1 MRLQRPRLRPRGR
14 AAAPA
19 SRARLPQRL
28 PLLRNRN
35 IGWRNVGW
43 RNVGCRSIGWR
54 SFGGLRKNRACRATP
69 TTPADASCRPARR
82 ARNTRTGPTTLFVL
96 DTNVLL
102 HDPSNLFRFE
112 EHDIFL
118 PMVVLEE
125 LDNHKRA

>member
-1 MRLQRPRLRPRGR
+1 MRLQRPPLRPPSR

-19 SRARLPQRL
+19 SRARLPTARPQQD
-28 PLLRNRN
+28 
-35 IGWRNVGW
+35 
-43 RNVGCRSIGWR
+43 RSIGWR
-54 SFGGLRKNRACRATP
+54 RQRPPQRQGRCRSTAK
-69 TTPADASCRPARR
+69 PADAAAKPARR

-102 HDPSNLFRFE
+102 HDPSSLFRFE